1 MDMNNYKKK
10 ANKYKY
16 KYLKLKELYAGVG
29 FGEDAITGRKWRVPE
44 PNPKP
49 EPDKYLY
56 HGTSSYYI
64 DSIKENGLLT
74 KYPEEL
80 FNPIKKCWDIMH
92 KDKIFIFHY
101 KKERGYNYI
110 EQFIRRNN
118 PDDETQTSS
127 QISLTDD
134 IETAKQ
140 YAVGGRI
147 IGEGPTFFNEMLNKY
162 LNKLDIK
169 DFKSFNELET
179 YDNANAL
186 LIEMKELKTK
196 LNDATNVLIYPRL
209 ILAVDI
215 NNIINKR
222 YIQSSIEYVTYNKIE
237 PGNLFIYKEGDNS
250 YTSLLSKQ
258 GSDYVNDI
266 KKLIELYK
274 KINTKKR
281 EKQILKEKLEKLQRE
296 EEEKLEKLQ
305 REEEEKKAL
314 DLKIQ
319 ISKEKLK
326 REEEEKITLEHDLEL
341 YIKYINTEVNSNI
354 INKFNTL

>member
-29 FGEDAITGRKWRVPE
+29 FGEDAITGR
-44 PNPKP
+44 
-49 EPDKYLY
+49 KYLY

-92 KDKIFIFHY
+92 KDINFIDDY
-101 KKERGYNYI
+101 KKKRGYNYI

-118 PDDETQTSS
+118 PDDKTSS

-134 IETAKQ
+134 IDTAKQ

-179 YDNANAL
+179 YDNAYAL

-237 PGNLFIYKEGDNS
+237 PGDLFIYKEGDNS

-266 KKLIELYK
+266 KKLIELNK
-274 KINTKKR
+274 KINTKKK
-281 EKQILKEKLEKLQRE
+281 EKQI
-296 EEEKLEKLQ
+296 
-305 REEEEKKAL
+305 
-314 DLKIQ
+314 
-319 ISKEKLK
+319 
-326 REEEEKITLEHDLEL
+326 
-341 YIKYINTEVNSNI
+341 
-354 INKFNTL
+354 